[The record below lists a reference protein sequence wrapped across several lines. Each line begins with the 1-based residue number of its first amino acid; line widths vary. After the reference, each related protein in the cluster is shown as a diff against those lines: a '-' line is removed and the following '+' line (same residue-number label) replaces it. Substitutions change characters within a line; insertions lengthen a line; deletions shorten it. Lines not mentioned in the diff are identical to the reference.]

1 MTKTKP
7 QTSLAVASVAFAL
20 FAVACDDGGNNPK
33 GGPVAQALYVAH
45 EGFIA
50 SYDIATGAERAG
62 TLPNAT
68 GPVDMQS
75 FDDGHL
81 MINLTGRN
89 EVLIFDGKTMLEK
102 TRLPSSSLGA
112 MRPVH
117 SYISPEIGGRSF
129 WISFNDG
136 ADNMPATNSAL
147 FVDCKGSS
155 TTYHQTMGE
164 VALGV
169 GHHKAAFSTT
179 QARVVISNI
188 ADCADVLSVYDYS
201 DPSAITRVATRS
213 AAELGWDG
221 SSFPKTCDAT
231 YQNGLPPAPHGCAT
245 SSMTGKVFCNLTGSG
260 EIIVVDVDAATP
272 TFKSLA
278 TTGAGGG
285 YTKASPDGR
294 YIYSLQSDPR
304 EGNTDRPGATCQ
316 IGQLVVIDAMTETVA
331 AQLPL
336 LYKGAGCN
344 EAIAGTLAASNEAGH
359 IRISPDGKTLFV
371 AVGGGFGVADA
382 ISDQEIIVDTTTPAS
397 PVLKPSLAVGQ
408 GTSHRADALSG
419 DGKFVFV
426 VNNVDGSVTQI
437 DVATATVVK
446 TIRTMATPQT
456 IATWG
461 TAEGAGEQT
470 GPGH

>member
-7 QTSLAVASVAFAL
+7 QTNLAVASVAFAL

-147 FVDCKGSS
+147 FVDCKGRAPP
-155 TTYHQTMGE
+155 TTRPWSE

-201 DPSAITRVATRS
+201 DPVGDHARRDAIGGGAGLGRLQLPEDVRCHVPERPAARAARLRHVEHDRQGVLQPDGLGRDHRRRRRRRDAHVQVAGHGRRRRRLHQGVARRPLHLLAAERS
-213 AAELGWDG
+213 ARGEHGSPGRHVPDRPARRHRRDG
-221 SSFPKTCDAT
+221 RDRRGAAAAAV
-231 YQNGLPPAPHGCAT
+231 QGRRLRRGPHRH
-245 SSMTGKVFCNLTGSG
+245 
-260 EIIVVDVDAATP
+260 
-272 TFKSLA
+272 
-278 TTGAGGG
+278 GGG
-285 YTKASPDGR
+285 QQRGR
-294 YIYSLQSDPR
+294 SHPHQSR
-304 EGNTDRPGATCQ
+304 RQ
-316 IGQLVVIDAMTETVA
+316 DAVRRRGWRLRRRGRDLRSGDHRRHHHA
-331 AQLPL
+331 
-336 LYKGAGCN
+336 
-344 EAIAGTLAASNEAGH
+344 
-359 IRISPDGKTLFV
+359 R
-371 AVGGGFGVADA
+371 
-382 ISDQEIIVDTTTPAS
+382 S